1 MKTLSIDITS
11 YAEQIGEF
19 LEELINDEED
29 LNRNV
34 TLVCDD
40 QQLVK
45 PHITVL
51 KAFSQVFQNII
62 YSKINDDPVIE
73 LKGIKVGEFETFL
86 KVGDKPETVTL
97 DNDDKNDVKMRIK
110 EEVVE
115 NQIDKFLEN
124 LQNMEVKKD
133 EDGNI
138 RNVVVKTDKLKCLQC
153 NKYYSHPSSLI
164 LHKKSVHSTEKAFSC
179 TDCPQKFTRK
189 YILQQHFE
197 IVHLKLK
204 YNCNSCKVQFSSK
217 GYMVRHIKDQHPLRL
232 RDKDRGFTISSNSSS

>member
-86 KVGDKPETVTL
+86 KVGDKP
-97 DNDDKNDVKMRIK
+97 DNDDKNDVKMRMK

-164 LHKKSVHSTEKAFSC
+164 LHK
-179 TDCPQKFTRK
+179 
-189 YILQQHFE
+189 
-197 IVHLKLK
+197 IVLRSSPENTFYNNILKL
-204 YNCNSCKVQFSSK
+204 F
-217 GYMVRHIKDQHPLRL
+217 I
-232 RDKDRGFTISSNSSS
+232 